1 MKDFN
6 SEVFAIVNAD
16 NTKILTEIGWVG
28 LFLSQDAMPPEKVSQ
43 KLYGGLSLNGWD
55 WRFEQRS
62 DGSDYIQYYKSFE
75 RAAEVLLEVS
85 TRENSPVTELMC
97 IVTIQVAATATVTTM
112 FDIKA
117 IAERKQKIASFDE
130 FEKDAAQKLGCE
142 PDAIK
147 QYRNLDLSGYGY
159 PAFQRSYEAWV
170 NFNACLIQE

>member
-1 MKDFN
+1 MKDLN
-6 SEVFAIVNAD
+6 REVFAIVNAD
-16 NTKILTEIGWVG
+16 STKILTEIGWVG
-28 LFLSQDAMPPEKVSQ
+28 LFLSQDAMTPDQVSE
-43 KLYGGLSLNGWD
+43 KLYGGVSLKDGD

-62 DGSDYIQYYKSFE
+62 DSTDYIQYYKSFD

-85 TRENSPVTELMC
+85 TRENRPITELMC

-117 IAERKQKIASFDE
+117 IAERKQKIVSFEE
-130 FEKDAAQKLGCE
+130 FEKDAAQKLGCD